1 MRTNRALW
9 IRRAAGVAALLLTV
23 AAVTCGT
30 RRATGEGPWR
40 IEQSRAPRVTI
51 AGGRVTIR
59 DVRRFVW
66 RTADDA
72 APGWFDGSYEL
83 GALDRATFYLVP
95 LNASGSL
102 AHVFVS
108 FGFGPATWIAVSVE
122 ARRRPGE
129 NYALLPA
136 LLKQYEL
143 IYVIADERDIVNKRA
158 IGEEAVVYAYPV
170 RASRSALRRF
180 FLRTMARAE
189 EVALRPEMYGV
200 FSNTCASNVAVNAQ
214 QAGSPVRINLDVL
227 MPGALDRVAYAT
239 GAVDTDLPFAEAKR
253 RARVDQRI
261 RGLADPWSPSFFDAV
276 HRPLDDRDSIAVP
289 GPRAVPESGPRSAG
303 GS

>member
-1 MRTNRALW
+1 LRPWT
-9 IRRAAGVAALLLTV
+9 RRAAVVAALLL
-23 AAVTCGT
+23 AVPTIYCGT

-40 IEQSRAPRVTI
+40 IEQSRAPRVAI
-51 AGGRVTIR
+51 AAGRVTIR
-59 DVRRFVW
+59 DLRRFVW
-66 RTADDA
+66 RTAEDG

-83 GALDRATFYLVP
+83 AALDRAAFYLVP
-95 LNASGSL
+95 LNPSGSL

-129 NYALLPA
+129 DYELLSA
-136 LLKQYEL
+136 LLKHYEL

-158 IGEEAVVYAYPV
+158 IGEEATVYAYPV
-170 RASRSALRRF
+170 RASRTALRRF

-189 EVALRPEMYGV
+189 EVALCPEMYGV

-239 GAVDTDLPFAEAKR
+239 GALDTDLPFPEAKR
-253 RARVDQRI
+253 RARVDLRI
-261 RGLADPWSPSFFDAV
+261 RALADPWSLAFFDAV
-276 HRPLDDRDSIAVP
+276 HGALGEP
-289 GPRAVPESGPRSAG
+289 GPAAIPEPAAVPESQPPSDG